1 MLDNPYVT
9 WLAALVA
16 ALAVVLVLHRIAFW
30 IALRATERTRYAID
44 NALVRRARD
53 STLVLVLLLAALALL
68 PSAPFG
74 DEVRET
80 LRRTGSLAITATLG
94 WLAIA
99 LTGAVED
106 FVEARY
112 DISQADNLTARQVR
126 TRTRILRRVAVA
138 AIVIV
143 TVCLMLM
150 SFPAVRQIGVSLFAS
165 AGVAGLV
172 IGLAARPVL
181 SNLIAGIQ
189 LALTD
194 PMRIDDVVIVEGE
207 WGWIE
212 EITSTYVVVR
222 VWDLR
227 RLVVPL
233 TYFIEKPFQ
242 NWTRRSAD
250 ILGSVFIYADY
261 TVPVGQ
267 VRNKLF
273 EILDGHELWDGKVK
287 TLQVTNTT
295 ERTVEL
301 RALVSATSSG
311 RAWDLRCDVREKLL
325 AWLQA
330 EHPDC
335 LPRARVELSR
345 EAPADATRLVEDE
358 TPASVRHRL
367 PSEAPPPRP
376 RQPEG

>member
-1 MLDNPYVT
+1 
-9 WLAALVA
+9 
-16 ALAVVLVLHRIAFW
+16 
-30 IALRATERTRYAID
+30 
-44 NALVRRARD
+44 
-53 STLVLVLLLAALALL
+53 
-68 PSAPFG
+68 
-74 DEVRET
+74 
-80 LRRTGSLAITATLG
+80 
-94 WLAIA
+94 
-99 LTGAVED
+99 VED